1 MRSTKPE
8 MAEAY
13 IGEIKKA
20 TKYCKVK
27 AQNVRDTGL
36 ELIVECR
43 AHQDAL
49 LVQAI
54 REMEGIN
61 FVSLMSHDGEMVY

>member
-1 MRSTKPE
+1 M
-8 MAEAY
+8 
-13 IGEIKKA
+13 
-20 TKYCKVK
+20 
-27 AQNVRDTGL
+27 RDTGL

-49 LVQAI
+49 LVQTI
-54 REMEGIN
+54 RKMDGIN